1 MGKQKLSEATT
12 DTGKNMSKES
22 TSDAAADNDL
32 NLQTDNEFLQL
43 DVEQEKIDMLY
54 AEAME
59 DLFESPKTERNP
71 RDGLNPLT
79 PEPTLPEL
87 GPGDIKIIV
96 EAPKEPNTATE
107 EIINNKTV
115 RVNGEE
121 QPSRTPNDDKVCCGC
136 AAIGH
141 VLVS

>member
-1 MGKQKLSEATT
+1 
-12 DTGKNMSKES
+12 
-22 TSDAAADNDL
+22 
-32 NLQTDNEFLQL
+32 
-43 DVEQEKIDMLY
+43 MLY

-96 EAPKEPNTATE
+96 EAPKEPKSPQGRIRKTSGTLRKHVRTFDERPPKLITA
-107 EIINNKTV
+107 V
-115 RVNGEE
+115 PVSSVPVAR
-121 QPSRTPNDDKVCCGC
+121 
-136 AAIGH
+136 AAECKRARRDAY
-141 VLVS
+141 